1 MSKSKAFLQ
10 LIADSPP
17 PCVTI
22 NDPELFFP
30 TYSSESYFQERQAKA
45 VCRICPITTKVG
57 CLEFAFETN
66 DQHAI
71 MGETT
76 PADRSEILRRRNIR
90 EERRAA

>member
-10 LIADSPP
+10 LIADNPP

-30 TYSSESYFQERQAKA
+30 TSYGDEHYFQVKQAKA
-45 VCRICPITTKVG
+45 VCRICPLIAD
-57 CLEFAFETN
+57 CLEFALDTG
-66 DQHAI
+66 DQH
-71 MGETT
+71 GVLGGTT
-76 PADRSEILRRRNIR
+76 PGDRDTIRRRKAER